1 MLLLLLLLLLLD
13 INDDDDD
20 DWLHTSTMGRTEND
34 VPMRIPTI
42 RGKQNLTISATVFF
56 VVLLDRCI

>member
-1 MLLLLLLLLLLD
+1 MLLLLLLLLLD

-20 DWLHTSTMGRTEND
+20 DWLHTSTMGRTENE

-42 RGKQNLTISATVFF
+42 RGKQNLTISTTVFF